1 MTDFHGDEAKKNF
14 KKNVRLKKTEF
25 FNSSNSQYLLAKIYR
40 VERMDYSGF
49 QPKTIP
55 AQRYSKQHKKT
66 FFMLYSCEHKSGK
79 NPLKCRSVE
88 KVLDAFE

>member
-1 MTDFHGDEAKKNF
+1 
-14 KKNVRLKKTEF
+14 
-25 FNSSNSQYLLAKIYR
+25 
-40 VERMDYSGF
+40 MDYSGF